1 MISFDDTTSFDDIT
15 RENIKQHN
23 PNWSQISDHPYRI
36 LIIGD
41 TGSGKTN
48 ALLTLIKQQDNDD
61 YSITDK
67 MCYRSI

>member
-15 RENIKQHN
+15 TENIKQHN